1 MLLLPT
7 TLTVSEA
14 RATQRL
20 LAQALK
26 CEPDGSVTVD
36 ASHLKQFDSA
46 ALAVLLDCRRLAS
59 VLGRPLVVRGMPPKL
74 LALATLY
81 GVAALLADTAVGP

>member
-7 TLTVSEA
+7 TLTVAEA

-26 CEPDGSVTVD
+26 CEPDASVTVD
-36 ASHLKQFDSA
+36 ASRLKQFDSA
-46 ALAVLLDCRRLAS
+46 ALAILLDCRRLAS
-59 VLGRPLVVRGMPPKL
+59 VLGRSLVVRGMPPKL

-81 GVAALLADTAVGP
+81 GVEVLLVDAAVTP

>member
-1 MLLLPT
+1 MFLLPT
-7 TLTVSEA
+7 TLTVVEA
-14 RATQRL
+14 RAIQRL

-26 CEPDGSVTVD
+26 SEPEGSVTVD

-46 ALAVLLDCRRLAS
+46 ALAVLLDCRRLATA
-59 VLGRPLVVRGMPPKL
+59 LGRPLIVRGMPPKL

-81 GVAALLADTAVGP
+81 GVEALLGDPVVAL